1 MSAPSRSTP
10 SVSPSGCHSRLPF
23 SAPASVVASLREVS
37 TGHPQLGRCFC
48 ALRRGRHRRP
58 ATSPP
63 SERARMVFLFEILQS
78 NPKRPCLPLWGRWHA
93 PTRFPA
99 KQKRQ
104 KRVTEEV
111 SRVKTNR
118 TPTVSAGVF
127 AIGFR
132 LCRTAIFVLGC
143 QSILTFFFRL
153 VKQIGWPFSSTF
165 AILYENEREVL
176 IWKMKSGKKSGL
188 QENRRS

>member
-1 MSAPSRSTP
+1 MQFTDHLRQGSNLTRQPF
-10 SVSPSGCHSRLPF
+10 GLPF
-23 SAPASVVASLREVS
+23 SPAVLGSRVSPAGSVVASLREVS
-37 TGHPQLGRCFC
+37 TGHPQPRSLLRFARCPLDTRNSVVAS
-48 ALRRGRHRRP
+48 ALRAEVATGDPQPLHLWRGLYVP
-58 ATSPP
+58 
-63 SERARMVFLFEILQS
+63 QQ
-78 NPKRPCLPLWGRWHA
+78 RPCLPLWGRWHA

-111 SRVKTNR
+111 SSVTTNR
-118 TPTVSAGVF
+118 TPTVSAGIF

-132 LCRTAIFVLGC
+132 LRRTAIFVLGC

-153 VKQIGWPFSSTF
+153 VKQIGWPFSSAF

-176 IWKMKSGKKSGL
+176 I
-188 QENRRS
+188 